1 MRPWIPFLALGTT
14 VLTSAAL
21 AVPSGPSGKPPTPAS
36 ASAPK
41 APVAAAPSAK
51 PSASAAKPNPA
62 KPIVVAKAP
71 PPKAAPKKVAAVS
84 KYQPPGYLAMVK
96 AWHLATA
103 NKPPVDSAGH
113 AKLVLAAINRP
124 ERIELA
130 AKGETGG
137 FVPTE
142 IDKASFIMRSGD
154 GHQHPIDP
162 RLLDLVYRL
171 QQHFGAGEIRFLSG
185 YRTPKK
191 PGSNHGYG
199 RAMDLVVPGAT
210 DEEVVTYAR
219 TLGFVGVGI
228 YPTSGFV
235 HLDVRDRSFFWVD
248 KSGPGA
254 PNKTVGILGGDA
266 LANDAKARKEG
277 RTGSAP
283 AAIGR
288 DVAAAL
294 AARAKAVSSSAPST
308 PEPTGVDEYDDDEH
322 DE

>member
-1 MRPWIPFLALGTT
+1 MRPSILFMALGTT

-21 AVPSGPSGKPPTPAS
+21 AVPPAPGAKGS
-36 ASAPK
+36 
-41 APVAAAPSAK
+41 AAPSASVPK
-51 PSASAAKPNPA
+51 PLPPLPSASAGKPAASPP
-62 KPIVVAKAP
+62 KPVMVAKVS
-71 PPKAAPKKVAAVS
+71 PPKGPPKKVGAITS
-84 KYQPPGYLAMVK
+84 YQPPGYLSMVK

-103 NKPPVDSAGH
+103 AKAPSDAAGN
-113 AKLVLAAINRP
+113 AKLVLSAINRP
-124 ERIELA
+124 ERVELVGKSDA
-130 AKGETGG
+130 GG
-137 FVPTE
+137 FAPTE
-142 IDKASFIMRSGD
+142 VDKASFIMRSAD

-162 RLLDLVYRL
+162 RLLDLVYQL

-219 TLGFVGVGI
+219 TLGFLGVGI

-235 HLDVRDRSFFWVD
+235 HVDVRDRSFFWVD

-266 LANDAKARKEG
+266 AASDAKARKEG
-277 RTGSAP
+277 RVGSPP

-294 AARAKAVSSSAPST
+294 SARAKAVSSSPPAT
-308 PEPTGVDEYDDDEH
+308 PEPTGVDEYDDEH